1 MEARRELEHRIL
13 DKLEL
18 NKELINN
25 SLYDQ
30 ETYRTMLM
38 DKLKR
43 HGIIP

>member
-1 MEARRELEHRIL
+1 MKARRELEHRIL

-38 DKLKR
+38 DKLKQQ
-43 HGIIP
+43 GIIP